1 MHFQGRSLL
10 HFDRRLATNFDWG
23 TLTLT
28 LAITTLSV
36 VLLYSA
42 TTHRAD
48 SLASIHLKQLSWIG
62 IGSVCMLAIL
72 CINYQV
78 LCRYAY
84 LFYALTIIGLVAILL
99 FGRVINGAQRWLTIG
114 PWHLQISELVKPV
127 LILVL
132 ARYFTED
139 TPQRDAPLTLRDLLI
154 PLALVALPFLL
165 IAKQPDLSTS
175 MVLLAILC
183 MMTAVV
189 GLPKKILLIVSLI
202 GTCTLPATWYLLAEY
217 QRDRLLALFN
227 PQSDLLGT
235 GYHSWQSKIAIGSGG
250 LWGKGLLAGTQ
261 SRLHFL
267 PEKHTDFIF
276 AVLGEEMGFIGVL
289 LLLCLFGGLLLH
301 GFTIAYRSRDRLGA
315 LIATGIVTMLMI
327 HIFLNIGMTTGLL
340 PIVGLPL
347 PLMSYGGSSLV
358 TTFLSLG
365 LLMNIHMRRFK
376 F

>member
-1 MHFQGRSLL
+1 MR
-10 HFDRRLATNFDWG
+10 FDRRLATNFDWG

-42 TTHRAD
+42 TAHRAD
-48 SLASIHLKQLSWIG
+48 SLAGIYLKQLSWIG
-62 IGSVCMLAIL
+62 IGFVCMLAVL
-72 CINYQV
+72 CIDYQV

-84 LFYALTIIGLVAILL
+84 LFYVLAIVGLVAVLL
-99 FGRVINGAQRWLTIG
+99 FGRVINGAQRWLTVG
-114 PWHLQISELVKPV
+114 SWHLQTSELVKPV

-132 ARYFTED
+132 ARYFTAG
-139 TPQRDAPLTLRDLLI
+139 TQQSGAPLTLRDLLI
-154 PLALVALPFLL
+154 PLMLVGLPFLL

-183 MMTAVV
+183 AMIATV
-189 GLPKKILLIVSLI
+189 GLQKKALLMVSFV
-202 GTCTLPATWYLLAEY
+202 GACALPATWYLLAEY

-227 PQSDLLGT
+227 PQSDLLGI

-276 AVLGEEMGFIGVL
+276 AVLGEEMGFMGVL
-289 LLLCLFGGLLLH
+289 LLLCLFGGLLLR
-301 GFTIAYRSRDRLGA
+301 GFTIAYHSRDRLGA
-315 LIATGIVTMLMI
+315 LIATGVVTMLMI
-327 HIFLNIGMTTGLL
+327 HLFLNIGMATGLL
-340 PIVGLPL
+340 PIIGLPL

-358 TTFLSLG
+358 TTFFSLG
-365 LLMNIHMRRFK
+365 LLMNIRMRRFK